1 MATSAPHP
9 TQDAVEPRP
18 VRPRR
23 LLTGGQATAEA
34 MRQIDPDVV
43 PVYPIT
49 PQTPIIETF
58 AQFVADGR
66 VHTELML
73 MESEHSAMSAAVG
86 SALAGGRTI
95 TATAS
100 QGLAYMIE
108 VVYIAASLRA
118 PVVVALGNRA
128 LSGPINIHADHSDA
142 MLARDAGAVIMFA
155 ENAQEA
161 YDLMVLATRLASDPA
176 VMLPV
181 LVGQDGFTITHS
193 AEPVD
198 ILDDAAVREFVGPY
212 TVPTPLLDTHHP
224 VTEGAFAMPDA
235 YFEQRVAIDRAN
247 TGALTHWM
255 RLAAEYAELTG
266 RDVSPVESYRLDDA
280 RWVLVVM
287 GSAAGTMKDAIDLA
301 RARGISVG
309 LLKLRAFRP
318 FPAALI
324 ENALHPAQRL
334 LVWERALSLGSWP
347 PLYTEIAGRLR
358 RDHEVAGLVFGLGG
372 RDLTRDMILDVLQE
386 AESPAF
392 AWDGIHYPGL
402 NAQEVG
408 S

>member
-118 PVVVALGNRA
+118 GASPRHWAEPARAWDAFDAKADALAVLAALGLAPESLTVTAEAPDHYHPGRSGA
-128 LSGPINIHADHSDA
+128 LRQGPKT
-142 MLARDAGAVIMFA
+142 
-155 ENAQEA
+155 
-161 YDLMVLATRLASDPA
+161 VLATFGELHPRLCAAFELSPPVAACEVFLDAIPA
-176 VMLPV
+176 PRRRRRAAPDLPA
-181 LVGQDGFTITHS
+181 LQPLRRDF
-193 AEPVD
+193 A
-198 ILDDAAVREFVGPY
+198 F
-212 TVPTPLLDTHHP
+212 LLDAEIP
-224 VTEGAFAMPDA
+224 AEAVL
-235 YFEQRVAIDRAN
+235 RA
-247 TGALTHWM
+247 
-255 RLAAEYAELTG
+255 
-266 RDVSPVESYRLDDA
+266 
-280 RWVLVVM
+280 
-287 GSAAGTMKDAIDLA
+287 
-301 RARGISVG
+301 ARG
-309 LLKLRAFRP
+309 A
-318 FPAALI
+318 
-324 ENALHPAQRL
+324 
-334 LVWERALSLGSWP
+334 ERAL
-347 PLYTEIAGRLR
+347 IAGVTLFDLYAGEKLPPGKKSLAIEVTLQPRAQALTDAEIEAASARIIAAVVQATGASLR
-358 RDHEVAGLVFGLGG
+358 
-372 RDLTRDMILDVLQE
+372 
-386 AESPAF
+386 
-392 AWDGIHYPGL
+392 
-402 NAQEVG
+402 
-408 S
+408 